1 MFKKNLWII
10 VVVFS
15 VGMVSA
21 ISNWKDTNAVLLTE
35 NMSFSQIQRAMDRY
49 PPHFKFGNERSK
61 ILQSMDAMVSFSV
74 KHDDYLGNKAYV
86 NQLSDLSRFY
96 RQQVDKGLDALE
108 RTKVKKGEV
117 CVFKFYSSSIILKSS
132 EGVVAIDFCQGPV
145 GNFAEP
151 EETDYYKSGF
161 YLTPYQRD
169 KLAQLIDIQ
178 VITHW
183 HHDHADFSLASRLRK
198 KGKIVIAT
206 AQNRRFWSDKIQGI
220 TVPDY
225 DKVQKFG
232 CVEILAQK
240 GYQYADTKIEND
252 LLYGF
257 PSANTNDDSESI
269 RYLIKM
275 GGIVFLHSAETYT
288 DGYDWLKKA
297 SSMGWKVNVVLSQ
310 GLGQGERS
318 VNRFLNENP
327 QKYFY
332 IPIHE
337 YELMHENGGNR
348 TAIWLKDKNFD
359 LFEKKEIMPLL
370 WGENFCVTKKL
381 LK

>member
-1 MFKKNLWII
+1 MLKKNLWII
-10 VVVFS
+10 VIVLS

-21 ISNWKDTNAVLLTE
+21 ISKWKDTNAVLLTD
-35 NMSFSQIQRAMDRY
+35 NMCFSQIQRAMDRY

-74 KHDDYLGNKAYV
+74 KHDDYLRNKTYV
-86 NQLSDLSRFY
+86 NHLSDLSRFY

-108 RTKVKKGEV
+108 KTKVKKGEV
-117 CVFKFYSSSIILKSS
+117 YVFKFYSSSIILKSS
-132 EGVVAIDFCQGPV
+132 EGIVAIDFCQGPV

-169 KLAQLIDIQ
+169 KLAQLVDIQ

-183 HHDHADFSLASRLRK
+183 HHDHADYSLANRLRK

-206 AQNRRFWSDKIQGI
+206 AQNSRYWLDKIQGI

-275 GGIVFLHSAETYT
+275 DGITFLHSAETYS

-318 VNRFLNENP
+318 VKRFINENP
-327 QKYFY
+327 RKYFY

-359 LFEKKEIMPLL
+359 LFEKKGIMPLL
-370 WGENFCVTKKL
+370 WGENFCITKKL